1 MSKVAL
7 VTDSTSY
14 IPRDIRA
21 KYPITVVPQVVIWE
35 GQTYEDDVTITP
47 QELYTRLRTAKTMP
61 STSQVSVV
69 NMHHAYD
76 TLLEQGYDVLGIF
89 LSQKLSGTWQSAQLA
104 REELKS
110 GKEKVDF
117 VDSQTTAMA
126 LGFIVLQVARA
137 AMDGA
142 SLADCKAL
150 AEKGREHV
158 GVYLTV
164 ETLEFL
170 HRGGRIGGA
179 QRFLGTA
186 LNLKPILE
194 VTGGRVEPVER
205 VRTKG
210 KALDRIVELV
220 AERCKGKSPV
230 RMATLHA
237 DSETDAKD
245 HARQDRAHRSTRL
258 NLCLPPSARL
268 SAQILV
274 RARWD
279 SPGWRGCKFSNRD
292 CSEQK
297 DVLQAS
303 FCLQV

>member
-69 NMHHAYD
+69 NMHRAYD

-126 LGFIVLQVARA
+126 LGFIVLQVAKA

-230 RMATLHA
+230 RIATLHA
-237 DSETDAKD
+237 DSENDA
-245 HARQDRAHRSTRL
+245 RIMLERIT
-258 NLCLPPSARL
+258 P
-268 SAQILV
+268 LV
-274 RARWD
+274 NPVESVFATI
-279 SPGWRGCKFSNRD
+279 SPAVGANTGPGTVGLAWMAGM
-292 CSEQK
+292 
-297 DVLQAS
+297 
-303 FCLQV
+303 

>member
-47 QELYTRLRTAKTMP
+47 DEFYTRLRTAKVMP

-69 NMHHAYD
+69 NMHNAYD
-76 TLLEQGYDVLGIF
+76 KLLEQGYDVLGIF
-89 LSQKLSGTWQSAQLA
+89 LSEKLSGTWQSANLA

-117 VDSQTTAMA
+117 IDSLTTAMA
-126 LGFIVLQVARA
+126 MGFIVLEVAKA
-137 AMDGA
+137 ALDGA

-220 AERCKGKSPV
+220 AERCAGKSPV

-237 DSETDAKD
+237 DSEADAKVTLD
-245 HARQDRAHRSTRL
+245 KITA
-258 NLCLPPSARL
+258 
-268 SAQILV
+268 LV
-274 RARWD
+274 HPVESVFAAV
-279 SPGWRGCKFSNRD
+279 SPAVGANTGPGTVGLAWMAGM
-292 CSEQK
+292 
-297 DVLQAS
+297 
-303 FCLQV
+303 

>member
-14 IPRDIRA
+14 IPRDIRE

-47 QELYTRLRTAKTMP
+47 EQFYTRLRTAKVMP

-69 NMHHAYD
+69 NMLNAYS
-76 TLLEQGYDVLGIF
+76 TLLAQGYDVLGIF
-89 LSQKLSGTWQSAQLA
+89 LSEKLSGTWQSAQLA

-126 LGFIVLQVARA
+126 LGFIALQVAKA
-137 AMDGA
+137 AVDGA
-142 SLADCKAL
+142 SLAECKAL
-150 AEKGREHV
+150 AERARQHV

-210 KALDRIVELV
+210 KSIDRIVELV

-237 DSETDAKD
+237 DSEQDA
-245 HARQDRAHRSTRL
+245 RVML
-258 NLCLPPSARL
+258 NKIVP
-268 SAQILV
+268 LV
-274 RARWD
+274 NPVESVFAAV
-279 SPGWRGCKFSNRD
+279 SPAVGANTGPGTVGLAWMAG
-292 CSEQK
+292 
-297 DVLQAS
+297 L
-303 FCLQV
+303 

>member
-14 IPRDIRA
+14 IPKDIRE

-47 QELYTRLRTAKTMP
+47 EQFYSRLRTAKVMP
-61 STSQVSVV
+61 STSQASVV
-69 NMHHAYD
+69 NMHKAFS
-76 TLLEQGYDVLGIF
+76 TLIEQGYDVLGIF
-89 LSQKLSGTWQSAQLA
+89 LSAKLSGTFQSAVLGREQLT
-104 REELKS
+104 S
-110 GKEKVDF
+110 GKEKVDYM
-117 VDSQTTAMA
+117 DSETTAMA
-126 LGFIVLQVARA
+126 MGFMVLTVARA

-150 AEKGREHV
+150 AEKARQHV

-186 LNLKPILE
+186 LNLKPILAIDD
-194 VTGGRVEPVER
+194 GRVEAVER
-205 VRTKG
+205 VRTRG
-210 KALDRIVELV
+210 KALDRVVELV
-220 AERCKGKSPV
+220 VEKCAGKSPV

-237 DSETDAKD
+237 DSESDARIMLDKI
-245 HARQDRAHRSTRL
+245 T
-258 NLCLPPSARL
+258 P
-268 SAQILV
+268 LV
-274 RARWD
+274 NPVESVFAAV
-279 SPGWRGCKFSNRD
+279 SPAVGANAGPGTVGLAWMAGM
-292 CSEQK
+292 
-297 DVLQAS
+297 
-303 FCLQV
+303 